1 MPLEEKYL
9 QLIGSTVS
17 VADES
22 VKKRLSR
29 LFDCVVETNRQINI
43 TSLTSPIDATLK
55 HLIDSLTLFSY
66 PEFVRRV
73 ENGARVCDIGCGGGF
88 PGLPLACVMPELDLT
103 MIDSTEKK
111 IRALEENAAKLALSG
126 VTPVWGRGEE
136 LAGKGGAYRERYD
149 VCVSRAVA
157 RLPVLL
163 ELCLPF
169 VKVGGIFIALKGQ
182 KTEEELED
190 SRKAIPMLGGEL
202 KEVFEIPLSADPS
215 LIAEFDEE
223 EQEKIREFFSASR
236 TLVVVEKKKPTNPI
250 YPRKWAQMTK
260 KPL

>member
-9 QLIGSTVS
+9 RLIANTVPL
-17 VADES
+17 VDETA
-22 VKKRLSR
+22 KKRLSG
-29 LFDCVVETNRQINI
+29 LFDCVVETNGRINI

-73 ENGARVCDIGCGGGF
+73 ENGAYLCDIGCGGGF
-88 PGLPLACVMPELDLT
+88 PGLPLSCVMPEMDIT

-111 IRALEENAAKLALSG
+111 IRALEENAAKLALPR
-126 VTPVWGRGEE
+126 VKPVWGRGED
-136 LAGKGGAYRERYD
+136 LAGKGGAHREQYD

-169 VKVGGIFIALKGQ
+169 VKVGGLFIALKGQ
-182 KTEEELED
+182 KTDEELEM

-202 KEVFEIPLSADPS
+202 KEVFEIPLSAEES
-215 LIAEFDEE
+215 LVAEFSEE

-260 KPL
+260 KSL

>member
-1 MPLEEKYL
+1 MPLEEQYL
-9 QLIGSTVS
+9 RLIGKTVPVVDDS
-17 VADES
+17 AKE
-22 VKKRLSR
+22 RLSG
-29 LFDCVVETNRQINI
+29 LYDCVVETNQQINI

-55 HLIDSLTLFSY
+55 HFIDSLTLFSY
-66 PEFVRRV
+66 PEFVRRA
-73 ENGARVCDIGCGGGF
+73 ENGACVCDIGCGGGF
-88 PGLPLACVMPELDLT
+88 PGLPIACVLPEMDIT

-111 IRALEENAAKLALSG
+111 IRALEENAVKLALSA
-126 VTPVWGRGEE
+126 VKPVWGRGEE
-136 LAGKGGAYRERYD
+136 LAGKGGAYRERFD

-182 KTEEELED
+182 KTEEELEA

-202 KEVFEIPLSADPS
+202 KEVFEVPLSVEES
-215 LIAEFDEE
+215 VLAEFSEE
-223 EQEKIREFFSASR
+223 EKEKIREFFSTSR
-236 TLVVVEKKKPTNPI
+236 SLVVVEKKKATNPI

-260 KPL
+260 KSL